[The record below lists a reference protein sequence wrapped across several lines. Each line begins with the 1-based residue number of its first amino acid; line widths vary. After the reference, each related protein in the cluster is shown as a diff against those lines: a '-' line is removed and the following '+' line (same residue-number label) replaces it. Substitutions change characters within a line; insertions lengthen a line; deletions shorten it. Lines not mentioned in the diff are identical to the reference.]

1 MGKPQRVGIEPKS
14 LRKEAALLR
23 LAAVLGLV
31 LASCFCLHAALAGE
45 GVKAEAQASPRA
57 EDVLPQSTLA
67 YIELPNLA
75 QSRSRLSE
83 SALGQIRNEPS
94 VDRFLSEGFPLAQ
107 SLQAA
112 LVERL
117 GFGWAELRDAFTGQV
132 TLALLDARPLE
143 SETLTWLGLL
153 ADVDAASPAFGA
165 LRDLLLAKYAEATQS
180 EASEVEVAGLPATML
195 REQDDSTLL
204 AVTRPGGA
212 GSGTADRFLVVR
224 GPDREHT
231 QELLAGLLGRQGGK
245 LSAEPTFRSARQRS
259 SLVGE
264 DLYAYVDL
272 RRLLAAL
279 APELPETFQ
288 QALELTGLADL
299 QAVTL
304 AVSIEADGAPDPAGL
319 GRAPGVR
326 DELCLLAPLDPAGP
340 RRGLLALAPAATLDE
355 STWLRYVP
363 VDAVSFSAGGMEL
376 GATYRLLWQLSELL
390 LGPAAAH
397 LHEQLAEFESQVGVS
412 IDGDIFDQLGP
423 EMVQFTVL
431 PRLGPTLGR
440 ADTLMVLA
448 VRDRERL
455 QSALEKL
462 KTYFQSPRAI
472 PQPTDQKVQVQW
484 EERDFDG
491 RPLTRLLIANPWQ
504 PLEPGFTFYRDES
517 VSPPRE
523 LLLVALR
530 FQSLKNMLSYVAG
543 SPAPQGPTA
552 EGPAQPLGDVRANP
566 DFRQLR
572 SALPAEVNSLGYSDL
587 RRQFVATYPLVVAW
601 ASLMQGASGRALFDP
616 DLIPPPEDIAR
627 HLFGLVIVTRPGGPN
642 DQTSIRTQ
650 TYGPISYSTL
660 LAGAGGAL
668 AFALPTTIRQHQL
681 ATRKDCQGH
690 LERLGVELSLY
701 ASTHDGR
708 FPKDLK
714 ELVDAQPSPRP
725 SADGHPLPVG
735 EGPGEGPSATPEWL
749 RCPGQFPSVDIGYE
763 YVPGAG
769 KDSPPETIVAYD
781 RKGNHPGGR
790 NVLAAD
796 GRVTWLKESV
806 FQQNLKNQNP
816 GSPVQEGS
824 TKAP

>member
-1 MGKPQRVGIEPKS
+1 
-14 LRKEAALLR
+14 LLR
-23 LAAVLGLV
+23 QAAVLSLV
-31 LASCFCLHAALAGE
+31 LALCFCLQGALGPAGSGE
-45 GVKAEAQASPRA
+45 GAKADTSASPRA

-67 YIELPNLA
+67 YIELPNLT

-107 SLQAA
+107 TLQAA

-117 GFGWAELRDAFTGQV
+117 GFGWGDLRDAFTGQV
-132 TLALLDARPLE
+132 TVALLDARPLE
-143 SETLTWLGLL
+143 TETLTWLGLM
-153 ADVDAASPAFGA
+153 ADVDARSPTFAA

-180 EASEVEVAGLPATML
+180 EASEVEVGGLPVTML

-212 GSGTADRFLVVR
+212 GSGTADRFIVVR

-259 SLVGE
+259 SLAGE
-264 DLYAYVDL
+264 DLYAYVDV
-272 RRLLAAL
+272 RRLLSAL

-288 QALELTGLADL
+288 QGLELTGLADL

-304 AVSIEADGAPDPAGL
+304 AVSIEADAAPV

-326 DELCLLAPLDPAGP
+326 DELCLLAPVDPAVP

-363 VDAVSFSAGGMEL
+363 VDAVSFSAGGMDL
-376 GATYRLLWQLSELL
+376 GATYRLLWQLSDLL
-390 LGPAAAH
+390 LGPAAAR

-440 ADTLMVLA
+440 GDTLMVLA
-448 VRDRERL
+448 VKDRERL
-455 QSALEKL
+455 QSALGKL
-462 KTYFQSPRAI
+462 KTYFQSPR
-472 PQPTDQKVQVQW
+472 QPAPGEKVEVQW

-491 RPLTRLLIANPWQ
+491 HPLTRVLIANPWQ

-517 VSPPRE
+517 ASPPRD

-543 SPAPQGPTA
+543 SPGTQGPTA
-552 EGPAQPLGDVRANP
+552 EGQARPLGDVRANP
-566 DFRQLR
+566 DFGQLR

-587 RRQFVATYPLVVAW
+587 RRQFVAAYPLVVAW

-616 DLIPPPEDIAR
+616 ELIPPPEDIAR
-627 HLFGLVIVTRPGGPN
+627 HLFGLIVVTRPGGPS

-650 TYGPISYSTL
+650 TYGPLSYSTL

-668 AFALPTTIRQHQL
+668 AFALPTTLRQHQL

-708 FPKDLK
+708 FPQSLK
-714 ELVDAQPSPRP
+714 ELADAQAVQAD
-725 SADGHPLPVG
+725 SAGG
-735 EGPGEGPSATPEWL
+735 ATLPEWL
-749 RCPGQFPSVDIGYE
+749 RCPGQFPSADIGYE

-769 KDSPPETIVAYD
+769 KDSPAEAIVAYD

-790 NVLAAD
+790 NVLTAD
-796 GRVTWLKESV
+796 GKVTWLRESL
-806 FQQNLKNQNP
+806 FQQNLKNRNP
-816 GSPVQEGS
+816 GNPVQEGAN
-824 TKAP
+824 TDRKE